1 MVEKKRPR
9 VSIIAAIGKN
19 RELGKHNELIWH
31 ISEDLKRVK
40 KLTTGHPII
49 MGRRTYD
56 SIGKPLPDRTNIVI
70 SQRVSEI
77 DGCIVKSS
85 LHDAVE
91 YAKSIDGE
99 EIFIFGGAS
108 IYAASL
114 LFVDRLYL
122 TIIEAEEPEADVYFP
137 DYSGF
142 KNEVSRE
149 DHPEHT
155 PPYSFVVLEKSK
167 GAEAPL

>member
-1 MVEKKRPR
+1 MAQKIQKKKPR

-19 RELGKHNELIWH
+19 RELGKNNELIWH

-56 SIGKPLPDRTNIVI
+56 SIGKPLPDRTNIV
-70 SQRVSEI
+70 VSERTNHI
-77 DGCIVKSS
+77 DGCVVKSS

-91 YAKSIDGE
+91 YAKSIEDE
-99 EIFIFGGAS
+99 EIFIFGGSS

-114 LFVDRLYL
+114 LFIDRLYL
-122 TIIEAEEPEADVYFP
+122 TIINAEEPDADVFFP
-137 DYSGF
+137 DYSMF
-142 KNEVSRE
+142 TKVIEEKKKTNV
-149 DHPEHT
+149 PAFT
-155 PPYSFVVLEKSK
+155 WLTLER
-167 GAEAPL
+167 